1 MYLVVTWPEVQLCME
16 RPGWED
22 HSYLVNDDRGIA
34 DFGSSAYFVEVE
46 WFKQQEEYFR
56 QQNSK

>member
-1 MYLVVTWPEVQLCME
+1 MYLVVTWPEVQLYME

-46 WFKQQEEYFR
+46 WFKQQE
-56 QQNSK
+56 QKMQK